1 MIPDAALDE
10 RLAIVGTAGSGK
22 TYAAGVLA
30 ERLLAMSG
38 TRAIIADPLG
48 VWWGL
53 RLRDDGK
60 TPSVFSAVI
69 FGGPHGDLPVTEHSG
84 ALIGETVATMAES
97 CILDLSNIGTKAGER
112 RFMLAFLTAL
122 YRKTTGEPVHVIF
135 DEADMWAPQRLLDK
149 DGEAAKLLGMME
161 TIVRRGRVKG
171 FVPWLI
177 TQRPAVLS
185 KDILSQSDGL
195 IAFKLTS
202 PQDRTAIGDWVQ
214 GHADHEQWKKM
225 WGDLATMKR
234 GQGIVWLPARGVL
247 KTMQFPVKTTFDSSR
262 TPKRGEK
269 RNAAVLKPLDL
280 GALKARLS
288 TVEAETKANDPRAL
302 RAEIARL
309 KAERQKPVVAD
320 PAALDQAEKR
330 GHHQGYGEGYRD
342 GYTNALIAAQRAVEA
357 VSIPPVSQML
367 PSKMPPIGN
376 GKTVAQRLVNAA
388 RQAAAIARG
397 PLPIGETAILVA
409 AAQFD
414 GVNRDQLSV
423 LTGYKRSSRDAYIQ
437 RLREKGLV
445 EVNGQTVTPTPDGL
459 ASLPS
464 DYAPLPTGRALQDY
478 WLGRLPE
485 GEKRILSALIDAF
498 PNAVDRASLDS
509 ATGYKRSSRD
519 AYLQR
524 MKAKRLVEI
533 DGPAV
538 RASDNLF

>member
-1 MIPDAALDE
+1 MIPDAALDD
-10 RLAIVGTAGSGK
+10 RLAFIGTSGSGK
-22 TYAAGVLA
+22 TYGAGTAVECILG
-30 ERLLAMSG
+30 RG
-38 TRAIIADPLG
+38 DRAVIIDPLG

-53 RLRDDGK
+53 RSLADGK
-60 TPSVFSAVI
+60 TPPGFDVAI
-69 FGGPHGDLPVTEHSG
+69 FGGAHGDLPLNEAAG
-84 ALIGETVATMAES
+84 AVIGEAAATMSQS
-97 CILDLSNIGTKAGER
+97 CIIDLTDLGSKASER
-112 RFMLAFLTAL
+112 RFMLAFLEAV
-122 YRKTTGEPVHVIF
+122 YRKSPGDPLHLIF
-135 DEADMWAPQRLLDK
+135 DEADLWAPQRSSEPQLQ
-149 DGEAAKLLGMME
+149 AKME
-161 TIVRRGRVKG
+161 QIVRRGRVRG
-171 FVPWLI
+171 FIPWLI

-185 KDILSQSDGL
+185 KDVLSQADG
-195 IAFKLTS
+195 IVAFKLTGS
-202 PQDRTAIGDWVQ
+202 HDRDAIGEWVQ
-214 GHADHEQWKKM
+214 GQADRDKWKRIWAEIATYRRGTALVWIPGRGILKEAVAFPAKM
-225 WGDLATMKR
+225 
-234 GQGIVWLPARGVL
+234 
-247 KTMQFPVKTTFDSSR
+247 TFDSSQ

-269 RNAAVLKPLDL
+269 RRTALLKPLDIASL
-280 GALKARLS
+280 RSKLAA
-288 TVEAETKANDPRAL
+288 VEAETKANDPRAL

-320 PAALDQAEKR
+320 PAAIDQAEKR